1 MALSKV
7 NPNFVS
13 QNLGRRNLVINGD
26 MRVAQRGSSAVT
38 IGTSGDTFRADRF
51 RIEQGGITANNGTIE
66 VVADAPTGFKYST
79 KLTGGSSVTQNSAGF
94 AAMNTRIEGSDL
106 DHVGHGSSAA
116 KNVTLS
122 FWVKSSVTGTYSLNM
137 TKYDG
142 AQERWQVKT
151 YTIST
156 ANTWEYKTLTFSGD
170 TSNTAADWLRLYWQ
184 VGGDSGAYT
193 NTTPDVW
200 INGAGAKRG
209 TSSQPNFLGTS
220 GATFNLTGVQLEV
233 GDTATDFEHRS
244 FAEELS
250 LCQRYFYL
258 KGSGTGFGSA
268 QSGAGAYARMYALPE
283 RHPVEM
289 RAAPSVSFITGGSA
303 YFTSGAGVTIGTPT
317 GDAGTVQNSAFSL
330 FSLNT
335 STTGVNRL
343 SIGSGFT
350 FTRGQSYGCT
360 ENFIEVSAEL

>member
-13 QNLGRRNLVINGD
+13 QLGRRNLIINGD

-116 KNVTLS
+116 KNATLS

-142 AQERWQVKT
+142 TQERWQVKT

-170 TSNTAADWLRLYWQ
+170 TSNTAVEWLRLYWQ

-233 GDTATDFEHRS
+233 GSVATDFEHRS
-244 FAEELS
+244 YAEELAA
-250 LCQRYFYL
+250 CQRYYQQL
-258 KGSGTGFGSA
+258 SGGSA
-268 QSGAGAYARMYALPE
+268 TGLMSMGAMYSSTNAQFTQNLM
-283 RHPVEM
+283 VEM
-289 RAAPSVSFITGGSA
+289 RSAPSITTSNFGVSTLGG
-303 YFTSGAGVTIGTPT
+303 TI
-317 GDAGTVQNSAFSL
+317 
-330 FSLNT
+330 
-335 STTGVNRL
+335 STTSAVSVSSATTQFVRVGATLASHSFSANLHIFARVPSGV
-343 SIGSGFT
+343 SGYIAFD
-350 FTRGQSYGCT
+350 
-360 ENFIEVSAEL
+360 AEL

>member
-7 NPNFVS
+7 NPNFVN
-13 QNLGRRNLVINGD
+13 QLGRRNLIINGA
-26 MRVAQRGSSAVT
+26 MQVAQRGSSAVT

-51 RIEQGGITANNGTIE
+51 RIEQGGMTANNGTIE

-94 AAMNTRIEGSDL
+94 AALSTRIEGSDL

-116 KNVTLS
+116 KNATLS

-142 AQERWQVKT
+142 TQERWQVKT

-170 TSNTAADWLRLYWQ
+170 TSNTAVEWLRLYWQ

-233 GDTATDFEHRS
+233 GSVATDFEHRS
-244 FAEELS
+244 YGEELVA
-250 LCQRYFYL
+250 CQRYYYQFDAAGAGN
-258 KGSGTGFGSA
+258 KFGSGWASSTTTGMLDLGLPVTM
-268 QSGAGAYARMYALPE
+268 RALPS
-283 RHPVEM
+283 VTITNCTIWDS
-289 RAAPSVSFITGGSA
+289 AASYTPTAVVVTGGPFPGSQTLQI
-303 YFTSGAGVTIGTPT
+303 TSSSLTTYRPFSIRSNAAGVTIT
-317 GDAGTVQNSAFSL
+317 
-330 FSLNT
+330 
-335 STTGVNRL
+335 L
-343 SIGSGFT
+343 SS
-350 FTRGQSYGCT
+350 
-360 ENFIEVSAEL
+360 EL

>member
-13 QNLGRRNLVINGD
+13 QLGRRNLIINGD

-116 KNVTLS
+116 KNATLS

-142 AQERWQVKT
+142 TQERWQVKT

-170 TSNTAADWLRLYWQ
+170 TSNTAVEWLRLYWQ

-200 INGAGAKRG
+200 INGAAAKRG

-233 GDTATDFEHRS
+233 GSVATDFEHRS
-244 FAEELS
+244 YGEELAA
-250 LCQRYFYL
+250 CKRYYQVV
-258 KGSGTGFGSA
+258 SASPTFGVDNIR
-268 QSGAGAYARMYALPE
+268 ARMSLSF
-283 RHPVEM
+283 PVEM
-289 RAAPSVSFITGGSA
+289 RGTPSVSQSAVVTLANPGVGNVTQSGVSFSIAGSSTNRGGTYQLANLSGMTESKI
-303 YFTSGAGVTIGTPT
+303 YHFGQSSGAALLQF
-317 GDAGTVQNSAFSL
+317 D
-330 FSLNT
+330 
-335 STTGVNRL
+335 
-343 SIGSGFT
+343 
-350 FTRGQSYGCT
+350 
-360 ENFIEVSAEL
+360 AEL

>member
-7 NPNFVS
+7 NPNFVN

-38 IGTSGDTFRADRF
+38 IGASGDTFRADRF

-94 AAMNTRIEGSDL
+94 AALSTRIEGSDL

-116 KNVTLS
+116 KNATLS

-142 AQERWQVKT
+142 TQERWQVKT

-170 TSNTAADWLRLYWQ
+170 TSNTAVEWLRLYWQ

-233 GDTATDFEHRS
+233 GSVATDFEHRS
-244 FAEELS
+244 YAEELAA
-250 LCQRYFYL
+250 CQRYYY
-258 KGSGTGFGSA
+258 KIGGTSDNRLSTQGTKWSSTHFISI
-268 QSGAGAYARMYALPE
+268 Q
-283 RHPVEM
+283 HPVTM
-289 RAAPSVSFITGGSA
+289 RAAPTFSLKD
-303 YFTSGAGVTIGTPT
+303 AGVLQLFN
-317 GDAGTVQNSAFSL
+317 AGAAPSSTLVTAPMLSKNFAEIEASTSLAGASAF
-330 FSLNT
+330 
-335 STTGVNRL
+335 VRL
-343 SIGSGFT
+343 TDVDDWIAF
-350 FTRGQSYGCT
+350 
-360 ENFIEVSAEL
+360 SAEL

>member
-1 MALSKV
+1 MALIKLNTRSIPDDAVTPAK
-7 NPNFVS
+7 VS
-13 QNLGRRNLVINGD
+13 QNLGRRNLIINGA
-26 MRVAQRGSSAVT
+26 MQVAQRGSSAVT

-51 RIEQGGITANNGTIE
+51 RIEQGGVTANNGTIE

-116 KNVTLS
+116 KNATLS

-142 AQERWQVKT
+142 TQERWQVKT

-170 TSNTAADWLRLYWQ
+170 TSNTAAEWLRLYWQ

-200 INGAGAKRG
+200 INGAGTKRG
-209 TSSQPNFLGTS
+209 TSSQPNLLGTS

-233 GDTATDFEHRS
+233 GSVATDFEHRS
-244 FAEELS
+244 FAEELAA
-250 LCQRYFYL
+250 CQRYFYKWTNTGL
-258 KGSGTGFGSA
+258 SDQFNFYSPYSPAQITAGLPNSSAISPITFPTTMRVAPTVTGTVASGSLNRATSNTFGVVLQMSSTGSGTN
-268 QSGAGAYARMYALPE
+268 Y
-283 RHPVEM
+283 
-289 RAAPSVSFITGGSA
+289 
-303 YFTSGAGVTIGTPT
+303 PT
-317 GDAGTVQNSAFSL
+317 AFSA
-330 FSLNT
+330 T
-335 STTGVNRL
+335 
-343 SIGSGFT
+343 
-350 FTRGQSYGCT
+350 
-360 ENFIEVSAEL
+360 AEI